1 MTNDK
6 TNPKLARRTVLA
18 TAAAVPLFGILT
30 KRAQA
35 AEFTYKMAT
44 GQAPSHPVNK
54 RAQEAIDR
62 IAAGSNGRIKINLF
76 PAAQLGTDA
85 QLISQVRIGGVQFI
99 NMASSVLATFVPAA
113 GVVNTGFAFS
123 GYDQVW
129 KAMDGELGNYISQA
143 IAKTGLM
150 TIGRSWDNGFRQIT
164 TSTKPIKAPDD
175 LKDFKIRVPAA
186 PILTSLFAALGASP
200 TPIDFSEVYTAL
212 QTHLVSGQ
220 ENPLPIISTAK
231 LYEVQKYC
239 SLTGHVW
246 DGYWILGNQA
256 AMKRLPA
263 DLLALVLK
271 EFNTSALD
279 ERADIAALSQSLQ
292 ASMSKEG
299 LQFIDVDKAQFRGAL
314 AKTDFYP
321 HWKAKFGDQAWSLLE
336 STAGKLG

>member
-1 MTNDK
+1 MTKN
-6 TNPKLARRTVLA
+6 NNALKLTRRTALA
-18 TAAAVPLFGILT
+18 GGAALPLFGILT
-30 KRAQA
+30 RRAQA

-62 IAAGSNGRIKINLF
+62 IAKNSDGRIKIDLF

-99 NMASSVLATFVPAA
+99 NMASSVLATYVPAA
-113 GVVNTGFAFS
+113 GVVNTGFAFN

-129 KAMDGELGNYISQA
+129 QAMDGALGKYIGQSIDKA
-143 IAKTGLM
+143 GLTM
-150 TIGRSWDNGFRQIT
+150 IGRSWDNGFRQIT
-164 TSTKPIKAPDD
+164 TSTKSIKTPED
-175 LKDFKIRVPAA
+175 LKNFKIRVPPA

-212 QTHLVSGQ
+212 QTHLVDGQ
-220 ENPLPIISTAK
+220 ENPLPIIATAK

-246 DGYWILGNQA
+246 DGYLILGNPA
-256 AMKRLPA
+256 ALNRLPA
-263 DLLALVLK
+263 EMKAMVIH
-271 EFNTSALD
+271 EFDQAGKD
-279 ERADIAALSQSLQ
+279 ERTDIAALSKSLQ
-292 ASMSKEG
+292 ADMSAKG
-299 LQFIDVDKAQFRGAL
+299 LQFLDVDKANFRTAL

-336 STAGKLG
+336 SVSGTLG